1 LDLKPKYPK
10 FLVDKTYI
18 MSAMG
23 LLASDYP
30 DIAYRIMKKYLVEI

>member
-1 LDLKPKYPK
+1 
-10 FLVDKTYI
+10 